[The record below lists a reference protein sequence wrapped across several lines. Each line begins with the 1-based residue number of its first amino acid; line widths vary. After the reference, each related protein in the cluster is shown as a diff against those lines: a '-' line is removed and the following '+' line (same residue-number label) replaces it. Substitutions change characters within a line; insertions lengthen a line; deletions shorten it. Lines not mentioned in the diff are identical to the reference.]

1 MPKFLSLFSCWL
13 LLSGSISQAPPA
25 AFPDV
30 PTITEISVGKAK
42 IGMPITRLKE
52 LYKGCSFVPTH
63 MLPYG
68 FDDTDRKPNGVTVSS
83 GSQKLF
89 IYYLNGQTKKIAGLL
104 ALHTA
109 YKTVGG
115 IHVGSTASQLKTVN
129 PAVRVVPNMM
139 LPVFQTAFVGDLE
152 KPGIEYI
159 FYKQKNLGK
168 YEIADEPAP
177 LIASN
182 AKIAW
187 LQLRANP

>member
-1 MPKFLSLFSCWL
+1 MPKFLLILSCWL

-30 PTITEISVGKAK
+30 PTITENSVGKAK
-42 IGMPITRLKE
+42 IGMPVVRLKE

-68 FDDTDRKPNGVTVSS
+68 FDDTDRKPSGVTVSS
-83 GSQKLF
+83 NGQKLF
-89 IYYLNGQTKKIAGLL
+89 IYYLDGQTKKIAGLL
-104 ALHTA
+104 VLHIM
-109 YKTVGG
+109 YKTAGG
-115 IHVGSTASQLKTVN
+115 IHVGSTASQLKMAY

-139 LPVFQTAFVGDLE
+139 LPVFQIAFVGDLE

-159 FYKQKNLGK
+159 FYKQKSLGK
-168 YEIADEPAP
+168 YEIADEPAL

-187 LQLRANP
+187 LQLRAN

>member
-1 MPKFLSLFSCWL
+1 MLKFLSFFSCGL

-25 AFPDV
+25 AFPDT
-30 PTITEISVGKAK
+30 PIITEISVGKAK
-42 IGMPITRLKE
+42 IGMPVARLKE
-52 LYKGCSFVPTH
+52 LYKGCSFAPTH

-83 GSQKLF
+83 GNQKLF
-89 IYYLNGQTKKIAGLL
+89 IYYLDGRTKKIAGLL
-104 ALHTA
+104 ALHTV
-109 YKTVGG
+109 YKTAGG
-115 IHVGSTASQLKTVN
+115 IHVGSTASQLKMAN

-159 FYKQKNLGK
+159 FYKQKSLGK

-187 LQLRANP
+187 LQLRSNL